1 MCLDLYK
8 EYGTTMVGLKVQTHV
23 PFVACWIFTTTCPI
37 FSSPFLIMRSL
48 FPAGIRLRIWQRWV
62 PCNCSWYLA
71 ISQSEAWPCFED
83 PPTFNSTEKNSMNT
97 NQLVLFSV
105 FLLYSEMICL
115 DKMVTGIIFIY
126 QPKIWLL
133 QVFTNSDKAHAEE
146 ALCRLGLQGC
156 FDGVICFETLN
167 PCNGPSALGMLF
179 PDETSPTWLI
189 WMNPMG
195 SDPYHPSSASLQ
207 ALRWSHVSCN
217 SDCKRWSQE
226 NSKNTAFLK
235 KNGK

>member
-83 PPTFNSTEKNSMNT
+83 PPTFNSTEKNSTNT

-115 DKMVTGIIFIY
+115 KKWSRRPFFINLKSGY
-126 QPKIWLL
+126 RRCSQILTKL
-133 QVFTNSDKAHAEE
+133 TRRK
-146 ALCRLGLQGC
+146 LCADLVYR
-156 FDGVICFETLN
+156 VASMAW
-167 PCNGPSALGMLF
+167 SALRHWIPAMVRARSACCSQMKR
-179 PDETSPTWLI
+179 PPTWLI

-195 SDPYHPSSASLQ
+195 SDPYHPSSASPP
-207 ALRWSHVSCN
+207 
-217 SDCKRWSQE
+217 
-226 NSKNTAFLK
+226 LK
-235 KNGK
+235 PWKL